1 MCSYITQKV
10 ALFGSAK
17 GASGWRRVDAAHVY
31 FDHPFDAP
39 LDHALGLDIVSEAS
53 NRLATGMS
61 EDVRSMIQQM
71 VQDSMARDER
81 MMAMMQALMQSMGAP
96 KRIVRGPDGRAMGV
110 EVVTMGNA

>member
-39 LDHALGLDIVSEAS
+39 LDHALGLDIVSEAQGARERIALELS
-53 NRLATGMS
+53 ADSARALA
-61 EDVRSMIQQM
+61 EAILAAL
-71 VQDSMARDER
+71 ARGEAEHGAHPASAD
-81 MMAMMQALMQSMGAP
+81 QASIP
-96 KRIVRGPDGRAMGV
+96 HY
-110 EVVTMGNA
+110 